1 MKTKKIE
8 QTSSFKKDI
17 KKYRHTPNTLKALYA
32 AICSLAHSEP
42 LPKSMR
48 PHILSGNYEGI
59 WECHVENDS
68 LLLWIEQNAS
78 EEEVITLLRFG
89 SHSNLF

>member
-8 QTSSFKKDI
+8 QTSSFQKDI
-17 KKYRHTPNTLKALYA
+17 KKYRHKPNTLKALYA